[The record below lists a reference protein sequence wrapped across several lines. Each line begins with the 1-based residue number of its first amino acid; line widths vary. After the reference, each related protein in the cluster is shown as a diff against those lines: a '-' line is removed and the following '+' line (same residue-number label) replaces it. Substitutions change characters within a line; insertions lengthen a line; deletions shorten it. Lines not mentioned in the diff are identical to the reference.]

1 MAPPYDFSP
10 EVRGAGPPS
19 REQGVKGNR
28 AYVGDR
34 ARLGIG
40 VLAAWM
46 ATGCYDGRGDFD
58 PNAGQDPEQ
67 VPGDD
72 DEVGNEDEPP
82 PEGFEPGP
90 GAMRR
95 LTNKEYVNSIVD
107 VFALPLPLNLD
118 LEVDETAEEF
128 LSIGASKVGT
138 SERGVEQYR
147 DAAFEVAAMVF
158 ERKADYPRLA
168 ECAPAGADD
177 PCVGEAL
184 AYYGERLWRRPLDAE
199 ELARYAALV
208 DAPYED
214 GQDPALGFQYAL
226 AALIESPNFIYVP
239 QIGEDDA
246 ASGLRRYTD
255 HEMASRL
262 SYFLW
267 SSTPDEEL
275 LAAAREERLGTNAEI
290 AEQAER
296 MLEAPRA
303 QDLAARFFAESWGV
317 DRLVLNDKNAE
328 VFDRWDQSLLDEFR
342 GEFDAVLTDLVE
354 RDADVRE
361 LFSGRTTIASPTLAE
376 FYGLPAPD
384 AEGLVALDER
394 RFGLI
399 TSGAVL
405 AASSPSDR
413 SSPTH
418 RGKFLLEK
426 VLCGVVPPPP
436 EDVDD
441 TLPSDDPSEAPKTT
455 RDKLEEHV
463 TNPSCAGCHQLID
476 PMGFTLEHY
485 DGIGAFRETENGL
498 PIDPTGVYEGKALDG
513 VADVAEFL
521 ATDERATRC
530 VAQRLMS
537 YATGRDYL
545 PRDRA
550 AVDELHAV
558 FADEAFVL
566 RMLVIELV
574 QSPTF
579 RYLSEEESP

>member
-1 MAPPYDFSP
+1 MLTA
-10 EVRGAGPPS
+10 
-19 REQGVKGNR
+19 
-28 AYVGDR
+28 
-34 ARLGIG
+34 
-40 VLAAWM
+40 
-46 ATGCYDGRGDFD
+46 GCYGGRGDFD
-58 PNAGQDPEQ
+58 SNAGQDPAQDPAQE
-67 VPGDD
+67 GDD
-72 DEVGNEDEPP
+72 AGEDEPP
-82 PEGFEPGP
+82 PEGFEPAP

-95 LTNKEYVNSIVD
+95 LTNAEYVNSIVD
-107 VFALPLPLNLD
+107 VFALPSPLSLD

-128 LSIGASKVGT
+128 LSIGASQVGT

-168 ECAPAGADD
+168 ECAPMGADD

-184 AYYGERLWRRPLDAE
+184 AYYGQRLWRRSLEPE
-199 ELARYAALV
+199 ELARYSALV

-214 GQDPALGFQYAL
+214 GQDPALGLQYAL

-239 QIGEDDA
+239 QIGQEDP

-255 HEMASRL
+255 NEMASRL

-267 SSTPDEEL
+267 LSTPDEEL
-275 LAAAREERLGTNAEI
+275 LAAASEERLHTSAQLV
-290 AEQAER
+290 EQAER

-303 QDLAARFFAESWGV
+303 RDLAARFFAESWGV
-317 DRLVLNDKNAE
+317 DRLALNDKNGE
-328 VFDRWDQSLLDEFR
+328 VFEQWDDALLGEFQE
-342 GEFDAVLTDLVE
+342 EFDAVLADLYD

-361 LFSGRTTIASPTLAE
+361 LFDGRTTLASPALAA

-384 AEGLVALDER
+384 AQGRVALDDR
-394 RFGLI
+394 RWGIL

-405 AASSPSDR
+405 AANSPSDR

-426 VLCGVVPPPP
+426 VLCGTVPPPP

-441 TLPSDDPSEAPKTT
+441 TLPGDEPGDEPKTT
-455 RDKLEEHV
+455 REKLEQHV
-463 TNPSCAGCHQLID
+463 TDPACAACHQLID
-476 PMGFTLEHY
+476 PLGFTLEHY
-485 DGIGAFRETENGL
+485 DGIGAFRDTENGL
-498 PIDPTGVYEGKALDG
+498 PIDPSGVYEGEPLGG
-513 VADVAEFL
+513 VGDVARFL

-545 PRDRA
+545 PRDRF
-550 AVDELHAV
+550 AVDDLHAA
-558 FADEAFVL
+558 FADEAFVF

-574 QSPTF
+574 TNPTF
-579 RYLSEEESP
+579 RYLAPTESEEESP